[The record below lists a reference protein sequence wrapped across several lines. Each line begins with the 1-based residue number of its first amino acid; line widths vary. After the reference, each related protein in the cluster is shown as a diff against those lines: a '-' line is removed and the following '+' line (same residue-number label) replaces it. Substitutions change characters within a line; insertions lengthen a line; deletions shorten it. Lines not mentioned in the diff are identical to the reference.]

1 MLFLIM
7 TYVSKYLE
15 KKIIYLM
22 DIIIYDHY
30 NLPMDIQ
37 TFLIFFFRRFL
48 GSLFFS
54 SVSNNED

>member
-1 MLFLIM
+1 M

-37 TFLIFFFRRFL
+37 TFLIFFF
-48 GSLFFS
+48 S
-54 SVSNNED
+54 